1 MPSSSTTAAAP
12 REASKLA
19 RRSSSAARARPAT
32 AAAASASPDSSPDPP
47 PWRDEVLESHAALGN
62 VAFVLC
68 QPQGPQNVGSVAR
81 VMQNFGVY
89 NLRLVD
95 PGPFVLASALEDD
108 VPPTDAVVPDGA
120 SSRGGVNS
128 GAALGPDGLGDDLP
142 PALRPTRRTTADDD
156 ESPDGETTSDRETTS
171 DGETTP
177 PSGEDGAS
185 PTTPALCEEAYRFAC
200 AADWLL
206 AGASRHDSVLDAL
219 ADRTFVVATTARPR
233 GGVPLVTARVA
244 AKMLAEEAKR
254 GKVAVLFGNERT
266 GLTNEEMAQAH
277 CAVAIPTAGRG
288 ALCRRSLKYTGGTGP
303 TSLNLSQAV
312 GILAYETFIA
322 ADEMFDEA
330 DDDDAEETRLEEA
343 PDGGGG
349 LEGGVDA
356 EEEAS
361 GANEGKKKSSRR
373 RRVNAGRIDPPAATL
388 MTVGEKDALKRE
400 LLAARRSLDVLA
412 DEEDEAGA
420 DGEEEGSS
428 GESSSSSD
436 SSDDLSDEDLSDE
449 DSATIRERRA
459 IERVLHAAPL
469 ARRDAAALFQLA
481 RRVTAI
487 RRAED
492 HRRDAGTFPA
502 ADGVSNRGPAVRD
515 GARSSSESESRRVV
529 SALDAAVLGEA
540 TRLLKRDEASERA
553 TTKRRLR
560 AALREALGVSLTDR
574 EIAKTLA
581 RARADRAD
589 EADERRDE

>member
-12 REASKLA
+12 REASTLA
-19 RRSSSAARARPAT
+19 RRSSSAARARPAA

-89 NLRLVD
+89 DLRLVD
-95 PGPFVLASALEDD
+95 PGPFVLASAREDD
-108 VPPTDAVVPDGA
+108 VSPTDAVVPDGA

-142 PALRPTRRTTADDD
+142 PALRPTRINNG
-156 ESPDGETTSDRETTS
+156 PDGYDEDGETTS

-185 PTTPALCEEAYRFAC
+185 PTPALCEEAYRFAC

-244 AKMLAEEAKR
+244 AKMLAEEARR

-277 CAVAIPTAGRG
+277 CAVAIPTAGQG

-436 SSDDLSDEDLSDE
+436 SSDDDDEDLSDE

-481 RRVTAI
+481 RRITAI

-492 HRRDAGTFPA
+492 HRRDAGTVPAA

>member
-12 REASKLA
+12 REASTLA
-19 RRSSSAARARPAT
+19 RRSSSAARARPAA

-89 NLRLVD
+89 DLRLVD
-95 PGPFVLASALEDD
+95 PGPFVLASAREDD
-108 VPPTDAVVPDGA
+108 VSPTDAVVPDGA

-142 PALRPTRRTTADDD
+142 PALRPTRITTADDD
-156 ESPDGETTSDRETTS
+156 GYDDAGYDE

-177 PSGEDGAS
+177 PSGEEGAS
-185 PTTPALCEEAYRFAC
+185 PTPAALCEEAYRFAC

-206 AGASRHDSVLDAL
+206 AGASRHGSVLDAL

-244 AKMLAEEAKR
+244 AKMLAEEARR

-330 DDDDAEETRLEEA
+330 DDDAEVTTRAEEE
-343 PDGGGG
+343 PDGGG
-349 LEGGVDA
+349 LEK
-356 EEEAS
+356 EKE
-361 GANEGKKKSSRR
+361 KKSSRR
-373 RRVNAGRIDPPAATL
+373 RRVNAGRVDPPAATL

-412 DEEDEAGA
+412 DEELVDDEDEAGA
-420 DGEEEGSS
+420 DGDEEGSS
-428 GESSSSSD
+428 GARAEE
-436 SSDDLSDEDLSDE
+436 SDDENLSDGDA
-449 DSATIRERRA
+449 ATIRERRA

-481 RRVTAI
+481 RRVTAV
-487 RRAED
+487 RRAEE
-492 HRRDAGTFPA
+492 RRDAGTENA
-502 ADGVSNRGPAVRD
+502 ADGVSNRGPAGD
-515 GARSSSESESRRVV
+515 GARSRESESRRV

-581 RARADRAD
+581 RARADRA

>member
-12 REASKLA
+12 REKKA
-19 RRSSSAARARPAT
+19 SAARARPAA

-89 NLRLVD
+89 DLRLVD
-95 PGPFVLASALEDD
+95 PGPFVLASAREDD
-108 VPPTDAVVPDGA
+108 VSPTDAVVPDGA

-142 PALRPTRRTTADDD
+142 PALRPTRISNGPDGYD
-156 ESPDGETTSDRETTS
+156 EDGETTSDRETTS

-185 PTTPALCEEAYRFAC
+185 PTPALCEEAYRFAC

-244 AKMLAEEAKR
+244 AKMLAEEARR

-361 GANEGKKKSSRR
+361 GANEGEKKSSRR

-436 SSDDLSDEDLSDE
+436 SFEDLSDEDLSDE

-492 HRRDAGTFPA
+492 HRRDAGTVPAA

-515 GARSSSESESRRVV
+515 GARSSESESRRVV